1 MAGLVSDVKQSHP
14 GTFRSAVYC
23 DGTNIAKKQGD
34 LAKKI
39 TIYDVAKRAGVAIST
54 VSRVLNQS
62 PYVSQET
69 KTRVDH
75 AIRDL
80 EFYPQANARKLA
92 KREPQIISVA
102 VPTFTTPFFNEVL
115 KGVKDEIRQMD
126 LDFVIYNTG
135 SDNPEK
141 HFEQFLDKG
150 VPDALIMFSIEITDV
165 IHRRIKDLSIPIIL
179 VGSDH
184 PSYDYIY
191 WDNYRGGYAAA
202 EHLIKQGFKKI
213 GMIRPHSTSQVSDL
227 RERGFRDA
235 LREFG
240 IPMDEDCLVSG
251 ITRKHAG
258 FSEEAGHEAIQILKH
273 RNRIPEAI
281 FCSNDAQALGAM
293 YALRELGLRVPE
305 DVAIM
310 GYDNIKIA
318 RYLDLTS
325 IDQKMYQV
333 GRQAIQRIAARFRDS
348 ELPPLRDK
356 VVPELVVRKSTQR
369 GG

>member
-1 MAGLVSDVKQSHP
+1 MHFVPAYIALYCTVQPPRLKSTQKEPHP
-14 GTFRSAVYC
+14 MP
-23 DGTNIAKKQGD
+23 
-34 LAKKI
+34 KKI

-62 PYVSQET
+62 PYVSDET
-69 KTRVDH
+69 KTRVDA

-115 KGVKDEIRQMD
+115 KGVKDEIKSMD
-126 LDFVIYNTG
+126 LDFIIYNTG

-141 HFEQFLDKG
+141 HFEQFLEKG
-150 VPDALIMFSIEITDV
+150 IPDALIIFSIEITDF
-165 IHRRIKDLSIPIIL
+165 IHRRIKDLPIPVIL
-179 VGSDH
+179 VGADH
-184 PSYDYIY
+184 PDYDYIH
-191 WDNYRGGYAAA
+191 WDNYRGGFLAA

-213 GMIRPHSTSQVSDL
+213 GMIRPHTISKISDL

-235 LREFG
+235 LREYG

-273 RNRIPEAI
+273 RNKIPEAL

-293 YALRELGLRVPE
+293 YALKELGLRVPE

-318 RYLDLTS
+318 RYLELTT

-333 GRQAIQRIAARFRDS
+333 GRQAIQRIATLFQNPDA
-348 ELPPLRDK
+348 EPLKDK
-356 VVPELVVRKSTQR
+356 VTPELIVRKSTSR
-369 GG
+369 G

>member
-1 MAGLVSDVKQSHP
+1 MP
-14 GTFRSAVYC
+14 
-23 DGTNIAKKQGD
+23 
-34 LAKKI
+34 KKI

-62 PYVSQET
+62 PYVSDDT
-69 KTRVDH
+69 KARVEA

-115 KGVKDEIRQMD
+115 KGVKDEIKSMD
-126 LDFVIYNTG
+126 LDFIIFNTG
-135 SDNPEK
+135 SDSPEK
-141 HFEQFLDKG
+141 HFEQFLEKG
-150 VPDALIMFSIEITDV
+150 IPDALIIFSIEITDF
-165 IHRRIKDLSIPIIL
+165 IHRRIKDLPIPVIL

-184 PSYDYIY
+184 PEYDYIY
-191 WDNYRGGYAAA
+191 WDNYKGGYLAA

-213 GMIRPHSTSQVSDL
+213 GMIRPHSISKISDL

-235 LREFG
+235 LHEYG

-258 FSEEAGHEAIQILKH
+258 CSEEAGHEAIQILKH
-273 RNRIPEAI
+273 RNKMPEAL

-293 YALRELGLRVPE
+293 FALKEMGLRVPE
-305 DVAIM
+305 DVAVM
-310 GYDNIKIA
+310 GYDNIKIS
-318 RYLDLTS
+318 RYIELST

-333 GRQAIQRIAARFRDS
+333 GRQAIQRIAAMFKD
-348 ELPPLRDK
+348 PDIAPLKDK
-356 VVPELVVRKSTQR
+356 VTPELIIRKSTSR
-369 GG
+369 G